1 MDLGVRDRGY
11 LIVGGTSGMGLATAH
26 VLAADGARLAIVGRD
41 ETRAK
46 QAADAVGDAH
56 SARVFAVVA
65 DVSTHGAADRMV
77 DEAVAALG
85 ALDGIAVLTGLTGH
99 EPIEQLDVDAWHDI
113 VDDVLLGPVSSVR
126 AALPH
131 LVANGGGTIVTTA
144 AYSVRSP
151 HARRLPYSSLKS
163 AVAVFTKGIA
173 KEYGKHGI
181 RANCVC
187 PGAIETDAL
196 HAMRGQVAAA
206 RDIRYDEALERVM
219 ADDWGLEIALGRP
232 GRPDEVGELMAFLL
246 SPRAGYLTGALVNI
260 DGGTDF

>member
-1 MDLGVRDRGY
+1 
-11 LIVGGTSGMGLATAH
+11 MGLATAH
-26 VLAADGARLAIVGRD
+26 ALAADGARLAIVGRD

-46 QAADAVGDAH
+46 QAADTLEDAH
-56 SARVFAVVA
+56 AARVFPIVV
-65 DVSTHGAADRMV
+65 DVSAHGAADRML

-99 EPIEQLDVDAWHDI
+99 EPFDQLDDDAWHRI
-113 VDDVLLGPVSSVR
+113 VDDLMLGPVNSVR

-131 LVANGGGTIVTTA
+131 LMANGGGTIVTTA

-151 HARRLPYSSLKS
+151 DGRRLAYSSLKS
-163 AVAVFTKGIA
+163 ALAVFTKGIA
-173 KEYGKHGI
+173 KEYGRHNI

-187 PGAIETDAL
+187 PGAIETESL

-206 RDIRYDEALERVM
+206 RGIPYDEALERVM
-219 ADDWGLEIALGRP
+219 IDDWGLAIALGRP
-232 GRPDEVGELMAFLL
+232 GQPHEVGELMAFLL
-246 SPRAGYLTGALVNI
+246 SPRAGYLTGALINI